1 MRRITRREKAC
12 AATLAAVAFG
22 GTVAV
27 VAAIAAA
34 RFAPPPV
41 FSEPRVLGDH
51 ALKDDVTS
59 NLFGGPSVQ
68 RNADITTDGKGA
80 WVAVW
85 HSTEPV
91 GEDVD
96 GTYDIVLSRSSDGGK
111 TWSAETVLSKDT
123 DGNRR
128 DDLSP
133 TVRTDGKGL
142 WLAAWSARGTLGA
155 KLGVD
160 ADLLVVRS
168 VDDGATW
175 SDPVS
180 LNTSAEHDWGNDFD
194 VRLTNDAKGAWVAVW
209 ASTETFRGKYG
220 GDSDIFSARS
230 ADGGRTWSDPAVLNT
245 TAAKDLGFDV
255 TPDVATDGSGVLL
268 AVWSS
273 GDSLAGRIGI
283 DRDIVISRSTDA
295 GTTWSDPQ
303 PLNSQAQR
311 DEGSDWAP
319 RLATDGH
326 GKWIVAWSSAVNLE
340 GIRGGDRD
348 IMYAMSAD
356 QGATWFKASNLDSD
370 ANNDARE
377 DTDPVIV
384 TDARG
389 RWAVVWQSWGG
400 IGYADG
406 SDADVLMSFS
416 EDDGATWSPPGPL
429 NHAANRDSVDDLL
442 PTIATDGGGQ
452 WIGLWQSF
460 FPSTGSVEHAVWR
473 VVASTATTVGTTE

>member
-1 MRRITRREKAC
+1 M
-12 AATLAAVAFG
+12 
-22 GTVAV
+22 V
-27 VAAIAAA
+27 VAAMALGGAVAASAAGRAAA
-34 RFAPPPV
+34 TPV

-51 ALKDDVTS
+51 ALKDEVTS

-68 RNADITTDGKGA
+68 RNADITTDGAGS
-80 WVAVW
+80 WIAVW

-96 GTYDIVLSRSSDGGK
+96 GTYDILFSRSHDGGK
-111 TWSAETVLSKDT
+111 TWTPGAVLST
-123 DGNRR
+123 DAPGTRR

-133 TVRTDGKGL
+133 TIRTDGKGL
-142 WLAAWSARGTLGA
+142 WLVAWSARGSLGA
-155 KLGVD
+155 KFGID
-160 ADLLVVRS
+160 ADLLVTRS
-168 VDDGATW
+168 TDDGATW
-175 SDPVS
+175 SEAIP

-194 VRLTNDAKGAWVAVW
+194 VRLTTDAKGGWVAVW
-209 ASTETFRGKYG
+209 ASTEPFSGKYG
-220 GDSDIFSARS
+220 GDSDVFSSRS
-230 ADGGRTWSDPAVLNT
+230 EDGGQTWKAPTVLNNN
-245 TAAKDLGFDV
+245 AAKDFGFDV
-255 TPDVATDGSGVLL
+255 TPDVATDASGALIV
-268 AVWSS
+268 VWSS

-283 DRDIVISRSTDA
+283 DRDIVIARSTD
-295 GTTWSDPQ
+295 GGSTWSDPR

-319 RLATDGH
+319 RIATDGH
-326 GKWIVAWSSAVNLE
+326 GKWVVAWSSAVNLE

-348 IMYAMSAD
+348 ILYAISTDSGVTWSNASA
-356 QGATWFKASNLDSD
+356 LDAD

-384 TDARG
+384 TDGRG

-460 FPSTGSVEHAVWR
+460 FPSTGSVEHASWR
-473 VVASTATTVGTTE
+473 VVASTASTSGGSTE

>member
-1 MRRITRREKAC
+1 MVSA
-12 AATLAAVAFG
+12 AFG
-22 GTVAV
+22 GTVAA
-27 VAAIAAA
+27 VAAFAAA
-34 RFAPPPV
+34 RTAPPPPV

-51 ALKDDVTS
+51 ALKDDATS

-68 RNADITTDGKGA
+68 RNADIATDGKGA
-80 WVAVW
+80 WIGVW

-96 GTYDIVLSRSSDGGK
+96 GTYDIVLTRSADGGK
-111 TWSAETVLSKDT
+111 TWTPEAVLSEDT

-133 TVRTDGKGL
+133 TVRTDGNGL
-142 WLAAWSARGTLGA
+142 WLVAWSARGALGA
-155 KLGVD
+155 TLGVD
-160 ADLLVVRS
+160 ADLLVARS
-168 VDDGATW
+168 EDNGATW

-194 VRLTNDAKGAWVAVW
+194 VRLTTDAKGAWVAVW
-209 ASTETFRGKYG
+209 ASTETFGGKYG
-220 GDSDIFSARS
+220 GDSDIFTARS
-230 ADGGRTWSDPAVLNT
+230 TDGGRTWTAPAALNT
-245 TAAKDLGFDV
+245 TAAKDLSFDV
-255 TPDVATDGSGVLL
+255 TPDVSIDGSGVLL

-273 GDSLAGRIGI
+273 GDSLQGRIGI
-283 DRDIVISRSTDA
+283 DRDIVISRSTD
-295 GTTWSDPQ
+295 GGLTWSEPQ
-303 PLNSQAQR
+303 PLNRQAQR

-319 RLATDGH
+319 RLATDGR
-326 GKWIVAWSSAVNLE
+326 GRWIVVWSSSVNLE

-348 IMYAMSAD
+348 IMYAVSTD
-356 QGATWFKASNLDSD
+356 QGATWSKTSSLDAD
-370 ANNDARE
+370 AVNDTRE

-384 TDARG
+384 TDTHG

-400 IGYADG
+400 IGYTDG

-473 VVASTATTVGTTE
+473 VVASTATTAGRTE